1 MREFFITANS
11 DSADWLIF
19 LGMLLLI
26 CLAIGIFVIWFTI
39 FRNKGK
45 KRRKRHHHR
54 HHDHQGSPL
63 SARGGLPP
71 RREPPGKSPPSAL

>member
-1 MREFFITANS
+1 MRELFLAANS

-26 CLAIGIFVIWFTI
+26 CLGIGIFVVWFTI

-54 HHDHQGSPL
+54 HRHHPGSPL

-71 RREPPGKSPPSAL
+71 RREPPDKSPPSAL